1 LLVVWDFENRK
12 MIECGVVRKEGMT
25 IACSPDGDELA
36 IGCISIVA
44 KKIFA
49 KKWKEIFFL
58 II

>member
-1 LLVVWDFENRK
+1 LLAVWDFESRK

-49 KKWKEIFFL
+49 KKWKEL